1 MLKRGKYPPKK
12 IQLSHL
18 NAKGKG
24 ATEIVH
30 ILAEDVVKVSRWS
43 VIRFIKR
50 YQDRQSLQNA
60 PRSDHPT
67 GEGSLEMMNFL
78 DTEME
83 WNDEMTAPE
92 LTRGINDRFETRF
105 SHRKSRT

>member
-1 MLKRGKYPPKK
+1 MGFLTNESKAR
-12 IQLSHL
+12 IVRL

-24 ATEIVH
+24 ATEILH
-30 ILAEDVVKVSRWS
+30 ILAEDDVKVSRWS
-43 VIRFIKR
+43 VIRYIKR

-60 PRSDHPT
+60 PRSDRPT
-67 GEGSLEMMNFL
+67 GEVTLEMMNFL

-105 SHRKSRT
+105 SHQKSRA